1 MSSKKTDGSF
11 KVDPN
16 GKRAEAAGHTESAPK
31 ASAPEKITEKKKM
44 GRPNKGKSTGK
55 RVNFV
60 LSEEI
65 YNKYLEVEAAFGYNF
80 TQFAKQA
87 IEKDLDN
94 NFDIY
99 KEIAKK
105 ISGK

>member
-1 MSSKKTDGSF
+1 MSKKFDQN
-11 KVDPN
+11 PN
-16 GKRAEAAGHTESAPK
+16 DVRAKAVGHTESAPE
-31 ASAPEKITEKKKM
+31 ASKEKKKM

-65 YNKYLEVEAAFGYNF
+65 YAKYLEVEAAFGYNF

-94 NFDIY
+94 NFEFY
-99 KEIAKK
+99 KEIAQK
-105 ISGK
+105 ISGN